1 MKLQEPG
8 LNPDD
13 WSIELWAAILWRKL
27 STKWGYFLPG
37 QLQLNREEKNKSQ
50 SGQIIVKGQ
59 LGDHFVKKGKKKVGN
74 RVWKID
80 SK

>member
-8 LNPDD
+8 HNPDE

-50 SGQIIVKGQ
+50 SGQIIVIGQ
-59 LGDHFVKKGKKKVGN
+59 KKWGTVFEKS
-74 RVWKID
+74 ID
-80 SK
+80 DNK